1 MIKRA
6 PSHQKKQN
14 CNETVEDENDVDV
27 AVSPNPMG
35 VASHQSLNVSSQL
48 SYNRKKISEVPPS
61 IVIPFKPPMNM
72 DHRKTNTVF
81 SSIVSAPGDTQSL
94 LQSIHSRVIKYNER
108 ERDRDRSR
116 SSSESK
122 FGRLQK
128 LESKNL
134 IRDEISPIATNFG
147 STKQKLDLP
156 EVIFTSFNGSTDKG
170 RKNLE

>member
-1 MIKRA
+1 
-6 PSHQKKQN
+6 
-14 CNETVEDENDVDV
+14 
-27 AVSPNPMG
+27 
-35 VASHQSLNVSSQL
+35 
-48 SYNRKKISEVPPS
+48 
-61 IVIPFKPPMNM
+61 VI
-72 DHRKTNTVF
+72 
-81 SSIVSAPGDTQSL
+81 Q
-94 LQSIHSRVIKYNER
+94 YNER

-170 RKNLE
+170 RKNLEQPKANKDNSEKFGDLSLQPQTNFIGPNPAILKNQSAMHVGKLVGRVPSISARPNGSDYDDHLGDPKDLETE